1 MMTAGSKTSNDTA
14 HRATT
19 QPRLARWAAG
29 LAMAAACAGA
39 IGTARAADTVT
50 VGLGIPLTVDSGGV
64 YAIGYELGFFKE
76 ENLDVKTLV
85 FQGAGALLPQVATK
99 AITIGLPLPEPVL
112 SSYETGKSPLPVVY
126 FYNAIPAN
134 EIELAVLADGPIKT
148 IKDLKGKK
156 IGVGALTWGTIPGT
170 RALLRQEG
178 LTPGKDVE
186 IVPVGILGPGFQAL
200 KDGRIDALNY
210 NSLWHTMLEFTG
222 VKIRRLEYPPTFRNM
237 NSNGFITHQDTLRDN
252 PQLLA
257 RFGRAYTKSLIACDA
272 NPQRCVEAFWRLQP
286 DSKPKTDNP
295 AQALEQAITL
305 TKLRMGKAL
314 RTPDGKTR
322 VPGQFDLQTIQKF
335 VVAMHQAGE
344 FNTDKI
350 PVDKIFSNQLV
361 QQFSEFDIKA
371 VQARALATQ

>member
-1 MMTAGSKTSNDTA
+1 MAGIKMARRTASV
-14 HRATT
+14 
-19 QPRLARWAAG
+19 
-29 LAMAAACAGA
+29 AAAAWLSIVGMGMA
-39 IGTARAADTVT
+39 HAADTVT
-50 VGLGIPLTVDSGGV
+50 VGLSIPLTVDSGGV
-64 YAIGYELGFFKE
+64 YALGKELGFFAE
-76 ENLDVKTLV
+76 ENLEVKTLV

-112 SSYETGKSPLPVVY
+112 ASYETGKSPLPVRY

-148 IKDLKGKK
+148 IADLKGKK
-156 IGVGALTWGTIPGT
+156 VGVGALTWGTIPGT

-186 IVPVGILGPGFQAL
+186 IVPVGVLGPGFLAL

-237 NSNGFITHQDTLRDN
+237 NSNGFVAHQDTLRDN

-257 RFGRAYTKSLIACDA
+257 RFGRAYTKSMVACQA
-272 NPQRCVEAFWRLQP
+272 NPKLCVEAFWRMQP

-295 AQALEQAITL
+295 ELQLEQSITL
-305 TKLRMGKAL
+305 TRLRMQKAL
-314 RTPDGKTR
+314 STPDGKPR
-322 VPGQFDLQTIQKF
+322 VPGQFDLDTIQKF
-335 VVAMHQAGE
+335 VTAMYQAGE
-344 FNTDKI
+344 FNTDQI
-350 PVDKIFSNQLV
+350 PVKTIFSNALV
-361 QQFSEFDIKA
+361 PEFSRFDAQA
-371 VQARALATQ
+371 VRARALAAK

>member
-1 MMTAGSKTSNDTA
+1 
-14 HRATT
+14 
-19 QPRLARWAAG
+19 
-29 LAMAAACAGA
+29 MAAAGAGA
-39 IGTARAADTVT
+39 MSAVGTAQAADTVT
-50 VGLGIPLTVDSGGV
+50 IGLGIPLTVDSGGV
-64 YAIGYELGFFKE
+64 YAIGKELGFFKD
-76 ENLDVKTLV
+76 ENLDVQTLV

-112 SSYETGKSPLPVVY
+112 ASYETGKSPLPVVY

-156 IGVGALTWGTIPGT
+156 VGVGALTWGTIPST

-178 LTPGKDVE
+178 LVPGKDVE

-200 KDGRIDALNY
+200 KDGRVDALNY

-222 VKIRRLEYPPTFRNM
+222 VKIRRLAYPPTFRNM

-257 RFGRAYTKSLIACDA
+257 RFGRAYTKSVIACDA
-272 NPQRCVEAFWRLQP
+272 NPQRCVEAYWRMQP
-286 DSKPKTDNP
+286 DARPKTDNP
-295 AQALEQAITL
+295 ALALEQAIAL
-305 TKLRMGKAL
+305 TRLRMTKAL

-322 VPGQFDLQTIQKF
+322 VPGQFDLETIQQF
-335 VVAMHQAGE
+335 VVAMHKAGE
-344 FNTDKI
+344 FNTDQI
-350 PVDKIFSNQLV
+350 PVTRIFSNQLV
-361 QQFSEFDIKA
+361 PQFSDFDLQA
-371 VQARALATQ
+371 VRAKALAAQ